1 MGDEFEESQTGLEG
15 SVVLVA
21 IRIVHGQGGCPD
33 AEAVE
38 HGSNG
43 VFHLR
48 QRNAARHWIEGH
60 AGREFW
66 IQGVHIEVMLDFRHA
81 LPQGV
86 ERDLVLV

>member
-1 MGDEFEESQTGLEG
+1 MGDEFDESQTGLEG
-15 SVVLVA
+15 SIVLVA

-33 AEAVE
+33 AEAIE

-60 AGREFW
+60 AGREFP
-66 IQGVHIEVMLDFRHA
+66 IHRVYIEAKL
-81 LPQGV
+81 L
-86 ERDLVLV
+86 